1 MTIRTLRTNDEEKN
15 ALEKGDQ
22 SFVIRSDRDH
32 IKRGDLIKFQLYRL
46 GKPVASTL
54 DAKMFMVTKVMDYHN
69 APIERGFQ
77 LINFKE
83 VWK

>member
-1 MTIRTLRTNDEEKN
+1 MTIRTLRTNDEEKYS
-15 ALEKGDQ
+15 LEKGDQ

-32 IKRGDLIKFQLYRL
+32 IKKGDLIKFQLYKL
-46 GKPVASTL
+46 GKPVVSTL
-54 DAKMFMVTKVMDYHN
+54 DKKMFMVTKIMDFKN

-83 VWK
+83 VRQ